1 MKKQEIVWTV
11 LPDGM
16 GETEEGEQCLKL
28 SVFVSPR
35 LGTTDAS
42 VTKMELGEFLD
53 FLNWSEKV
61 KEMEF
66 KVEFDNGSTAPAT
79 LDDSDIDAELWSALF
94 KEDTFVRPYEFT
106 DYKDITIHTSSV
118 QGVLS
123 YLKNK
128 YATIAENSP
137 DSLPLLEP
145 RTDDDGKPI
154 DDENATL
161 KGLIDDL
168 GDLLKPEKKCFTF
181 RSREERPY
189 YDCLDILSEYE
200 KRPKEV
206 GKVLKDILKKHM
218 NFTLSE
224 DATISRLDEKNWRI
238 TDKNIVYKI
247 EHDTVRKE
255 LTICQYRDIYEKLDM
270 AFKRELRKSKLRAL
284 DPDNLYGFTK
294 EKLDFL
300 QAYRFYDR
308 PETKEPYY
316 PNPNAKLVPPSPE
329 IPEIDFHQMLA
340 LLGDHPLLM
349 CKLGLVLDLTIPI
362 PDNSFSSIRMIP
374 PSNKDSAPWT
384 NCIFQNGRF
393 IAQPKTGSNIKDRM
407 LNLEDINDNLDD
419 DNAPYNLVQVDPDG
433 AALKLV
439 NSAGTMSRQIKRRY
453 LASLSEMES
462 KRIVEDCDIKIKDLK
477 GYSGEIH
484 EDFGISDDAK
494 ISKIASNKWMV
505 TDGDKVY
512 EIEYTG
518 KKLIVYKKM
527 NPVAYDTPD
536 DAGTPSLRSAG
547 IGLTKRGG
555 AYNLSE
561 HFIATSNKNT
571 DLENNNPVM
580 LYADDLVRGYRV
592 DILDDKDGEWR
603 SLCRRVGA
611 CTFTSPEP
619 NIEIQVDDEGYVKGA
634 SITSKDG
641 RDSDDIYFHETVFR
655 WEGWGLC
662 AQRPGKTI
670 VPETTKEEAYLF
682 NWNDVPGNND
692 EFKKFLEKYLNARW
706 VKNANIQKAGDLITV
721 TDTSNLLTL
730 KLHNDTV
737 TLTTDD
743 GIEYPYIVKEE
754 NGKRNIYTT
763 IVKQDEKV
771 EVPHNKAETE
781 FKLESVFKAKP
792 NTLPRLRFGHKYR
805 MRARVVDITGNSKPL
820 NPEDSSLESAS
831 DPLSYA
837 RFEPVIPPTLVPRA
851 RISEGESVERM
862 VIRSNFDKTTKEYI
876 ESNDVKDALKDEDHT
891 YDVSNERHIVPPKT
905 SQLMAETHGM
915 FDDYFT
921 PDKYEEGY
929 NIALKEEG
937 TLADTKIVD
946 ITDGKAKSI
955 PNPADVEI
963 IKPSDG
969 TEQGQYI
976 IHKENQL
983 LLPYLPDPIARGTAF
998 RNLPGVI
1005 SEGTPELEKI
1015 IKDSL
1020 GLNVLKVPFELKE
1033 LKWYDAQ
1040 PFQIRI
1046 EERPGKIEGDGCDE
1060 TFDNVEDPPK
1070 WDSGSR
1076 ILTVYL
1082 PKAEVAKVR
1091 YTCYMNDE
1099 DLQLMG
1105 IWNKWLKN
1113 PSNNLKRYALSGTH
1127 WMLTPFRELVVVH
1140 AVQQP
1145 LCEPTIPDIEAI
1157 KNNIGD
1163 TFATIEGEFHLSV
1176 KSTDKL
1182 DLLANWTEP
1191 DDIDKDGPKTSD
1203 VNAYAFELKI
1213 DESFNDDL
1221 KIPLRLCGSHRHE
1234 FGDTK
1239 YRHVKYYLQGT
1250 TRFREYFPTE
1260 ISKAKD
1266 EYCFDWN
1273 EIPGNG
1279 SQPIIDFLRENRKIE
1294 YTENATIE
1302 KSVDGETITVTENG
1316 VTVTLRINKEKNAI
1330 ILTIDGK
1337 KYVYVLRENNDGKLC
1352 IGTDKITR
1360 KGPVCEVDV
1369 LNSARPDAPK
1379 VLYALP
1385 TFKWEEEKDAEYL
1398 FDISNNINGIEGELD
1413 DGQIPQELKDAF
1425 QNNSI
1430 ELSNSVKVEKI
1441 SDNEWRIDKY
1451 LIKKEE
1457 DKLNIYD
1464 TKVWTTLKRTRI
1476 GGGLRVYLERPW
1488 YSSGDKELLG
1498 VVLCSNP
1505 ADLIQDEKRDKLKP
1519 YITQWGMDPI
1529 WKSNIPKGFLTPND
1543 FVGKEKSQKGLSL
1556 EELGEEPGDSKL
1568 NVVGFKPEFNKDRKL
1583 WYCDIQFNPEVI
1595 TSYYPFVRLALAR
1608 YQPNSIENA
1617 HLSRAVLAD
1626 FAQLVNDRA
1635 LNIKFYKDNKTFDIS
1650 VSGCGTADSNNH
1662 YVEVT
1667 IETYDPNKPEKFG
1680 WVPVKTHGLAPKL
1693 LNSKTLFWKWSA
1705 RGLKLLKPRS
1715 EKRFRL
1721 VVREYE
1727 RFKADVYLFSLN
1739 REVYKRFL
1747 KSGDLNKKIISAFKD
1762 RGFTLGT
1769 KISKI
1774 DDKNWEISDVN
1785 RAFKIKDTG
1794 TKIEVY
1800 LRKKPRLVYADV
1812 VEIPQKS

>member
-1 MKKQEIVWTV
+1 
-11 LPDGM
+11 
-16 GETEEGEQCLKL
+16 
-28 SVFVSPR
+28 
-35 LGTTDAS
+35 
-42 VTKMELGEFLD
+42 
-53 FLNWSEKV
+53 
-61 KEMEF
+61 
-66 KVEFDNGSTAPAT
+66 
-79 LDDSDIDAELWSALF
+79 
-94 KEDTFVRPYEFT
+94 
-106 DYKDITIHTSSV
+106 
-118 QGVLS
+118 
-123 YLKNK
+123 
-128 YATIAENSP
+128 
-137 DSLPLLEP
+137 
-145 RTDDDGKPI
+145 
-154 DDENATL
+154 
-161 KGLIDDL
+161 
-168 GDLLKPEKKCFTF
+168 
-181 RSREERPY
+181 
-189 YDCLDILSEYE
+189 
-200 KRPKEV
+200 
-206 GKVLKDILKKHM
+206 
-218 NFTLSE
+218 
-224 DATISRLDEKNWRI
+224 
-238 TDKNIVYKI
+238 
-247 EHDTVRKE
+247 
-255 LTICQYRDIYEKLDM
+255 
-270 AFKRELRKSKLRAL
+270 
-284 DPDNLYGFTK
+284 
-294 EKLDFL
+294 
-300 QAYRFYDR
+300 
-308 PETKEPYY
+308 
-316 PNPNAKLVPPSPE
+316 
-329 IPEIDFHQMLA
+329 
-340 LLGDHPLLM
+340 
-349 CKLGLVLDLTIPI
+349 
-362 PDNSFSSIRMIP
+362 
-374 PSNKDSAPWT
+374 
-384 NCIFQNGRF
+384 
-393 IAQPKTGSNIKDRM
+393 
-407 LNLEDINDNLDD
+407 
-419 DNAPYNLVQVDPDG
+419 
-433 AALKLV
+433 
-439 NSAGTMSRQIKRRY
+439 
-453 LASLSEMES
+453 
-462 KRIVEDCDIKIKDLK
+462 
-477 GYSGEIH
+477 
-484 EDFGISDDAK
+484 
-494 ISKIASNKWMV
+494 
-505 TDGDKVY
+505 
-512 EIEYTG
+512 
-518 KKLIVYKKM
+518 
-527 NPVAYDTPD
+527 
-536 DAGTPSLRSAG
+536 
-547 IGLTKRGG
+547 
-555 AYNLSE
+555 
-561 HFIATSNKNT
+561 
-571 DLENNNPVM
+571 
-580 LYADDLVRGYRV
+580 
-592 DILDDKDGEWR
+592 
-603 SLCRRVGA
+603 
-611 CTFTSPEP
+611 
-619 NIEIQVDDEGYVKGA
+619 
-634 SITSKDG
+634 
-641 RDSDDIYFHETVFR
+641 
-655 WEGWGLC
+655 
-662 AQRPGKTI
+662 
-670 VPETTKEEAYLF
+670 
-682 NWNDVPGNND
+682 
-692 EFKKFLEKYLNARW
+692 
-706 VKNANIQKAGDLITV
+706 
-721 TDTSNLLTL
+721 
-730 KLHNDTV
+730 
-737 TLTTDD
+737 
-743 GIEYPYIVKEE
+743 
-754 NGKRNIYTT
+754 
-763 IVKQDEKV
+763 
-771 EVPHNKAETE
+771 
-781 FKLESVFKAKP
+781 
-792 NTLPRLRFGHKYR
+792 

-820 NPEDSSLESAS
+820 NPEDPSLESAS
-831 DPLSYA
+831 DPLYYA

-862 VIRSNFDKTTKEYI
+862 VIRSNFDKTTKEY
-876 ESNDVKDALKDEDHT
+876 VGALDEK
-891 YDVSNERHIVPPKT
+891 YSYEEGNERHIVPPKT

-963 IKPSDG
+963 IEPSDG

-1015 IKDSL
+1015 INDSL
-1020 GLNVLKVPFELKE
+1020 GLNVLKVPFELKK

-1070 WDSGSR
+1070 WDSSNR

-1182 DLLANWTEP
+1182 DLLANWIEP
-1191 DDIDKDGPKTSD
+1191 VDDLDKDEPKTID
-1203 VNAYAFELKI
+1203 VNAHAFELKI

-1239 YRHVKYYLQGT
+1239 YRYVKYYLQGT
-1250 TRFREYFPTE
+1250 TRFREYFHPVITQL
-1260 ISKAKD
+1260 SD
-1266 EYCFDWN
+1266 EVSDEDKHYLFDWDKL
-1273 EIPGNG
+1273 PGDDN
-1279 SQPIIDFLRENRKIE
+1279 QQIIEFLKDNPKIE
-1294 YTENATIE
+1294 WVE
-1302 KSVDGETITVTENG
+1302 KPVIKKSDDKTITVEENG
-1316 VTVTLRINKEKNAI
+1316 KSLTLIKEENTLI
-1330 ILTIDGK
+1330 IKSDGK
-1337 KYVYVLRENNDGKLC
+1337 EYIYVLKKENDKLY
-1352 IGTDKITR
+1352 ISKDKITR
-1360 KGPVCEVDV
+1360 RGPIYEVDV
-1369 LNSARPDAPK
+1369 LNSARPEAPK
-1379 VLYALP
+1379 VLYVLP
-1385 TFKWEEEKDAEYL
+1385 TFKWEEEKDTE
-1398 FDISNNINGIEGELD
+1398 
-1413 DGQIPQELKDAF
+1413 DGWNTFERK
-1425 QNNSI
+1425 
-1430 ELSNSVKVEKI
+1430 
-1441 SDNEWRIDKY
+1441 
-1451 LIKKEE
+1451 
-1457 DKLNIYD
+1457 
-1464 TKVWTTLKRTRI
+1464 RI

-1529 WKSNIPKGFLTPND
+1529 WKSNIPKGFLRPND

-1556 EELGEEPGDSKL
+1556 EELGEEPGDLKL
-1568 NVVGFKPEFNKDRKL
+1568 NVVGFKPEYNKDRKL

-1635 LNIKFYKDNKTFDIS
+1635 LNISFRNDNQTFDIS

-1667 IETYDPNKPEKFG
+1667 IEIYDPNKPEKFG

-1739 REVYKRFL
+1739 REVYKKHL

-1800 LRKKPRLVYADV
+1800 LRKKPRLVYADI

>member
-35 LGTTDAS
+35 LKTDEDLP
-42 VTKMELGEFLD
+42 KPKLKQFPD

-79 LDDSDIDAELWSALF
+79 LDDSDIYAKLWSALF
-94 KEDTFVRPYEFT
+94 KEDTFVRPYKFS

-181 RSREERPY
+181 RSREEIPY

-340 LLGDHPLLM
+340 ILGDHPLLM

-407 LNLEDINDNLDD
+407 LNLEDVNDNLDD

-433 AALKLV
+433 AALKLM
-439 NSAGTMSRQIKRRY
+439 NFAGNMSRQIKRRY
-453 LASLSEMES
+453 LASLPD
-462 KRIVEDCDIKIKDLK
+462 VEDCDIKIQALR
-477 GYSGEIH
+477 GYSCEIH
-484 EDFGISDDAK
+484 EDFVISDDAK
-494 ISKIASNKWMV
+494 ISKIAANKWMV

-518 KKLIVYKKM
+518 EKLIVYKKM

-547 IGLTKRGG
+547 IGLTKRGR

-603 SLCRRVGA
+603 SLCRRKGA
-611 CTFTSPEP
+611 CTFTSPD

-706 VKNANIQKAGDLITV
+706 VKNANIQKPDDLKITV
-721 TDTSNLLTL
+721 TDTSNSLTL

-820 NPEDSSLESAS
+820 NPEDPSLESAS
-831 DPLSYA
+831 DPLYYA

-862 VIRSNFDKTTKEYI
+862 VIRSNFDKTTKEYVGALD
-876 ESNDVKDALKDEDHT
+876 EKYSYEEGND
-891 YDVSNERHIVPPKT
+891 RHIVPPKT

-955 PNPADVEI
+955 PDPADVEI

-1033 LKWYDAQ
+1033 LKWYDAK

-1070 WDSGSR
+1070 WDSINR

-1113 PSNNLKRYALSGTH
+1113 PSNNLKRYAQSGTH
-1127 WMLTPFRELVVVH
+1127 WMLTPFRELVLVH

-1145 LCEPTIPDIEAI
+1145 LCEPTISDHPKLKAN

-1163 TFATIEGEFHLSV
+1163 TFAIIEGQFHLSV
-1176 KSTDKL
+1176 KSTGKL
-1182 DLLANWTEP
+1182 DLLANWIEP
-1191 DDIDKDGPKTSD
+1191 VDDLDKDEPKTID
-1203 VNAYAFELKI
+1203 VNAHAFELKI
-1213 DESFNDDL
+1213 DDSFSNDL
-1221 KIPLRLCGSHRHE
+1221 ELPLRPCDIQRHE

-1239 YRHVKYYLQGT
+1239 YRYVKYYLQGT
-1250 TRFREYFPTE
+1250 TRFREYFHPVITQL
-1260 ISKAKD
+1260 SD
-1266 EYCFDWN
+1266 EVSDEDKRYLFDWDKV
-1273 EIPGNG
+1273 PGDDN
-1279 SQPIIDFLRENRKIE
+1279 QQIIEFLKDNPKIE
-1294 YTENATIE
+1294 WVE
-1302 KSVDGETITVTENG
+1302 KPVIKKSDDKTITVEENG
-1316 VTVTLRINKEKNAI
+1316 KSLTLIKEENTLI
-1330 ILTIDGK
+1330 IKSDGK
-1337 KYVYVLRENNDGKLC
+1337 EYIYVLKKENDKLY
-1352 IGTDKITR
+1352 ISKDKITR
-1360 KGPVCEVDV
+1360 RGPIYEVDV
-1369 LNSARPDAPK
+1369 LNSARPEAPK
-1379 VLYALP
+1379 VLYVLP
-1385 TFKWEEEKDAEYL
+1385 TFKWEEEKDVE
-1398 FDISNNINGIEGELD
+1398 
-1413 DGQIPQELKDAF
+1413 DGWNTFERK
-1425 QNNSI
+1425 
-1430 ELSNSVKVEKI
+1430 
-1441 SDNEWRIDKY
+1441 
-1451 LIKKEE
+1451 
-1457 DKLNIYD
+1457 
-1464 TKVWTTLKRTRI
+1464 RI

-1505 ADLIQDEKRDKLKP
+1505 AYLIQDEKRDELKP

-1529 WKSNIPKGFLTPND
+1529 WKSNIPKGFLRPND

-1556 EELGEEPGDSKL
+1556 EELGEEPGDLKL
-1568 NVVGFKPEFNKDRKL
+1568 NVVGFKPEYNKDRRL

-1635 LNIKFYKDNKTFDIS
+1635 LNISFLNDNQTFDIS
-1650 VSGCGTADSNNH
+1650 VSGGGTADSNNH

-1667 IETYDPNKPEKFG
+1667 IEIYDPNKPEKFG

-1705 RGLKLLKPRS
+1705 RRLKLLKPRS

-1739 REVYKRFL
+1739 RDVYKRFL

-1794 TKIEVY
+1794 TKIGVY
-1800 LRKKPRLVYADV
+1800 LRKKPRLVYADI